1 MRKDLQ
7 HYIEKMLKHSEGE
20 ALGSTTSSTIVQGS
34 LPGVDTEAYSDL
46 TEMAD
51 VLNKT
56 NSIMTEQIAMLET
69 ELGRSKSAEKTATE
83 RLSKIS
89 KTAEEQ
95 ASSLTQLSQM
105 NRSLKVE
112 RDDTARRLQDL
123 TAELSTTQSSKEEIT
138 ISLKRSEDAIR
149 RKEKECMYRPHLP
162 SYVHHNRLLTRFTN
176 TLNIYLDIILLIC
189 LHW

>member
-1 MRKDLQ
+1 M
-7 HYIEKMLKHSEGE
+7 
-20 ALGSTTSSTIVQGS
+20 GSTTSSTIVQGS

-56 NSIMTEQIAMLET
+56 NLIMTEQIAMLET

-112 RDDTARRLQDL
+112 RDDTARRLQDF
-123 TAELSTTQSSKEEIT
+123 
-138 ISLKRSEDAIR
+138 
-149 RKEKECMYRPHLP
+149 
-162 SYVHHNRLLTRFTN
+162 NR
-176 TLNIYLDIILLIC
+176 
-189 LHW
+189 